1 MQNSL
6 EKIEQD
12 IKELRSL
19 GEALISRPTDGVLG
33 GIMKRTV
40 ALTKRHLEE
49 LDNLVTSRAYEA
61 KLSLE
66 IEEQK
71 EKKEID
77 APQSVDTEKESS
89 EQLISEE
96 KKELSVCCVAEAE
109 PEVWEKKVASSL
121 TDQLNDEVT
130 APTVQKERTLGEVIK
145 PTEDLYRAL
154 SLNDTFRFSGELFQ
168 GDMGLMKEVLNKVSK
183 SGSLDEAHLILSNY
197 IDIKGEST
205 EVVDFLEHI
214 SKHFA

>member
-109 PEVWEKKVASSL
+109 LEVWEKKVASSL

>member
-96 KKELSVCCVAEAE
+96 KKELSVCSVAEAE